1 MKIIVFGG
9 SGFIGSHVAD
19 VLTEKGY
26 KVKIFDINKSLYL
39 KTDQEMIIA
48 DILDYEQ
55 VCEAVEDAYAIYNF
69 AGLADIHKANEKPLD
84 TIKFNILGNAHILE
98 AIKKQ
103 NIHRY
108 IFASTVYV
116 YSNSGSFYRS
126 SKQAC
131 ESYIHDYSIKYNIP
145 YTVLRYGSLYG
156 PRADK
161 SNFISQ
167 LLKEGL
173 TKKKL
178 TYLGDGE
185 EIRDYIHVED
195 AARCSV
201 DILDQNFVN
210 QNVILTGHQQI
221 KIKDLLVMVNE
232 MLGSDLKIEL
242 KKEFTDLHYEVTPYS
257 FNPKIGKKYISNYY
271 LDMGQ
276 GLLQCIEEIHKK
288 LNSHQ
293 ES

>member
-1 MKIIVFGG
+1 
-9 SGFIGSHVAD
+9 
-19 VLTEKGY
+19 
-26 KVKIFDINKSLYL
+26 
-39 KTDQEMIIA
+39 MIIG
-48 DILDYEQ
+48 DILNYEQ
-55 VCEAVEDAYAIYNF
+55 VCDAMEDVYAVYNF
-69 AGLADIHKANEKPLD
+69 AGLADIHQANERPLD

-98 AIKKQ
+98 AIKNLKI
-103 NIHRY
+103 NRY

-131 ESYIHDYSIKYNIP
+131 ESYIHDYSIRYNIP
-145 YTVLRYGSLYG
+145 YTIVRYGSLYG
-156 PRADK
+156 PRANND
-161 SNFISQ
+161 NFIHQ

-173 TKKKL
+173 AEKKL
-178 TYLGDGE
+178 SYFGDGE

-210 QNVILTGHQQI
+210 QNVILSGHQPI
-221 KIKDLLVMVNE
+221 KVKDLLVMVNE
-232 MLGSDLKIEL
+232 ILGGNLPIEF
-242 KKEFTDLHYEVTPYS
+242 KKEYTNLHYEVTPYS
-257 FNPKIGKKYISNYY
+257 FNPKIGRKYISNYY

-288 LNSHQ
+288 LPHD
-293 ES
+293 